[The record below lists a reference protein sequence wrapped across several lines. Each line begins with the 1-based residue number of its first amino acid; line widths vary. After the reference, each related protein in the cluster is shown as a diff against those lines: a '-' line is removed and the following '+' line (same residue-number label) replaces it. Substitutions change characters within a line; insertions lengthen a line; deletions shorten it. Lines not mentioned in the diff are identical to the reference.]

1 MNYVTRAGAGVL
13 CSRLSYNAVK
23 NGVDSSSVSESNMG
37 LNLHLG
43 LLLNEHFACTGEWA
57 GPTEPDPKL
66 NESPVRAVLM
76 TTTEGGN
83 CPSNSSV
90 GRV

>member
-1 MNYVTRAGAGVL
+1 MTSAGAGVL
-13 CSRLSYNAVK
+13 CSRLSYDAVK
-23 NGVDSSSVSESNMG
+23 SGVDSPSVSESNMG

-43 LLLNEHFACTGEWA
+43 LNLLNEHFACTGEWA